1 MTRTFILSLFLCFV
15 FQAVA
20 SADDKL
26 TIFVDKT
33 KFLRLKQP
41 ADTISIGNPDMV
53 SLNLKSPQFLILTG
67 LKLGT
72 TDIHIF
78 NKKGNSIFSKELLVM
93 PSSIDTIIVNR
104 GADQTSKYLCA
115 PACVSVP
122 DNEANSTTSAAALNP
137 ASAAVGLNASGVK

>member
-78 NKKGNSIFSKELLVM
+78 NKNYS
-93 PSSIDTIIVNR
+93 
-104 GADQTSKYLCA
+104 
-115 PACVSVP
+115 
-122 DNEANSTTSAAALNP
+122 
-137 ASAAVGLNASGVK
+137 